1 MKIFINNAR
10 ENWVV
15 DRFIHEW
22 NNYNYKQKRNFFGR
36 GTIIWL
42 ISPWTW
48 KKIPKKFLKKNKVV
62 CTIHHIDEDKFDDK
76 ALFEFQKRDKYIDLY
91 HVISE
96 KTEKQVKKI
105 TKKQIKKIPF
115 WVNDKLW
122 FQIESKEFL
131 YEKYDLDKN
140 NFHIGSFQRDTEGS
154 DLISP
159 KLSKGPDQFLDI
171 VKYYNENYKNLVV
184 LLAGKR
190 RQYLIN
196 NLEKEG
202 IKYRYLEM
210 VSFQELNEL
219 YNLLNLYIVSS
230 RFEGGPQ
237 AIMEC
242 ALSKTPIISTDVG
255 IASEIL
261 SNSSIYN
268 MDNFKEARPDPEAAY
283 RSVQKYIMPKGF
295 DQFNKMFEAINEN

>member
-15 DRFIHEW
+15 DRFIQEW

-62 CTIHHIDEDKFDDK
+62 CTIQHIDEDKFDDK
-76 ALFEFQKRDKYIDLY
+76 ALVEFQKRDKYIDLY

-140 NFHIGSFQRDTEGS
+140 NFYIGSFQRDTEGS

-171 VKYYNENYKNLVV
+171 VKYYHENYKNLVV

-202 IKYRYLEM
+202 IKYKYLEM

-261 SNSSIYN
+261 SNSSIYS
-268 MDNFKEARPDPEAAY
+268 MDNFKEARPDPEVAY
-283 RSVQKYIMPKGF
+283 RNVQKYVMPKGF
-295 DQFNKMFEAINEN
+295 DQFNRMFEDINEN

>member
-22 NNYNYKQKRNFFGR
+22 NIYNYKQKRNFFGR

-62 CTIHHIDEDKFDDK
+62 CTIHHIDEDKFDGK
-76 ALFEFQKRDKYIDLY
+76 ALFEFQKRDEYIDLY

-196 NLEKEG
+196 NLEKED

-261 SNSSIYN
+261 SNSSIYS

>member
-1 MKIFINNAR
+1 MKIFINNAK

-22 NNYNYKQKRNFFGR
+22 NAFNYKQKKSFFGR
-36 GTIIWL
+36 ETIIWI

-48 KKIPKKFLKKNKVV
+48 GKIPKRYLRKNKVI
-62 CTIHHIDEDKFDDK
+62 CTIHHIDEDKFDQK
-76 ALFEFQKRDKYIDLY
+76 ALSEFLKRDKYIDLY
-91 HVISE
+91 HVISN
-96 KTEKQVKKI
+96 KTQKQVQKI
-105 TKKQIKKIPF
+105 TKKQIKTIPF

-122 FQIESKEFL
+122 FQIKNKDLLFD
-131 YEKYDLDKN
+131 KYNLDKT
-140 NFHIGSFQRDTEGS
+140 NFYIGSFQRDTEGK
-154 DLISP
+154 DLVSP

-171 VKYYNENYKNLVV
+171 VKFYNENHQNLVV

-196 NLEKEG
+196 NLKKEG
-202 IKYRYLEM
+202 IQYKYLEM
-210 VSFQELNEL
+210 VSFEELNEL

-242 ALSKTPIISTDVG
+242 AITKTPIISTDVG

-261 SNSSIYN
+261 SKRSIYT
-268 MDNFKEARPDPEAAY
+268 MENFQNALPDVEVAY
-283 RSVQKYIMPKGF
+283 KKIQKYKMPEGF
-295 DQFNKMFEAINEN
+295 NEFNKMFEAINEN